1 MTTSAQGVGNF
12 VLKGYPIA
20 NGIVSSIRCDESDG
34 PDFLWA
40 VGYKVS
46 DIFGPLGANL
56 FCNLGYIFVK
66 RTASM
71 YVLLFLLF
79 VAFIWLMTP
88 ISTAV
93 LLLE

>member
-12 VLKGYPIA
+12 VIKGYPIA

-40 VGYKVS
+40 VGYKVF
-46 DIFGPLGANL
+46 DIFGPLGANF

-93 LLLE
+93 LL